1 MTTYITLLRG
11 INVGGHRK
19 VPMAELK
26 ALLTDQGLLDIR
38 TYIQSGN
45 VVFCSTNNNMEVLE
59 KLIKNAIS
67 DHFGFD
73 VSVLVKTPEQLKRIF
88 EDCPFKQAQKE
99 QSYFAILSDVPDK
112 DLVAIASEKVYAD
125 EFYHIMNDC
134 IYFYAEKGY
143 GNAKFN
149 LNYFEK
155 KLQVSA
161 TARNYKTMLK
171 LLSMSSEN

>member
-1 MTTYITLLRG
+1 MITYIALLRG

-26 ALLTDQGLLDIR
+26 TLLTHRGLLDVR

-45 VVFCSTNNNMEVLE
+45 VVFRSTEDSTKALE
-59 KLIKNAIS
+59 KLIKDAIS

-99 QSYFAILSDVPDK
+99 QSYFAILSDVPSK

-125 EFYHIMNDC
+125 EFYHILNDC
-134 IYFYAEKGY
+134 IYFYAKNGY

-155 KLQVSA
+155 NLQVSA

-171 LLSMSSEN
+171 LLSMSTEN

>member
-1 MTTYITLLRG
+1 MTTYIALLRG

-19 VPMAELK
+19 VPMVELK
-26 ALLTDQGLLDIR
+26 ALLTDQGLLDLR

-45 VVFCSTNNNMEVLE
+45 VVFCSTESNTKVIE
-59 KLIKNAIS
+59 KLIKSSIS
-67 DHFGFD
+67 DYFGFD

-99 QSYFAILSDVPDK
+99 QSYFAILSDIPSK
-112 DLVAIASEKVYAD
+112 DLVAIALEKVYAD
-125 EFYHIMNDC
+125 EYYHILNDC
-134 IYFYAEKGY
+134 IYFYAKKGY
-143 GNAKFN
+143 GNAKFS